1 MFISSHDSGE
11 TSIKSLRWT
20 CSSQKRDCPCKLSLT
35 KEAWQCQRDMAIMG
49 VPTMLL
55 DWGQA
60 GQGRPL
66 VGTCL
71 HPAGKGRKQGKI
83 WQSNPVNPTEG
94 QHRIPVGVME

>member
-1 MFISSHDSGE
+1 
-11 TSIKSLRWT
+11 
-20 CSSQKRDCPCKLSLT
+20 
-35 KEAWQCQRDMAIMG
+35 
-49 VPTMLL
+49 MLL

-94 QHRIPVGVME
+94 EQRIPVGVMR